1 MLEKPIMLQCN
12 KMLDLLVLG
21 PYIMRIVAVQ
31 HTNFETLLLR
41 GNVMYEDFMKM
52 AQDSFKPAMKLAE
65 NNTALAVKLMQSQ
78 AESAAELM
86 QNNLAHVQA
95 LVETK
100 DLNEVVEMQQK
111 YVEALNEKLV
121 TAARENAAAI
131 EAAVSEAGKI
141 FEGSLADVQ
150 AQAKQTV
157 EKIEKE
163 MNKAGKKA
171 A

>member
-1 MLEKPIMLQCN
+1 
-12 KMLDLLVLG
+12 
-21 PYIMRIVAVQ
+21 
-31 HTNFETLLLR
+31 
-41 GNVMYEDFMKM
+41 MYEDFMKL
-52 AQDSFKPAMKLAE
+52 AQDSLKPEMKLAE

-78 AESAAELM
+78 ADNAAELM

-121 TAARENAAAI
+121 TAARENSAAI

-150 AQAKQTV
+150 AQAKKTV

-163 MNKAGKKA
+163 MSKTGKKA

>member
-1 MLEKPIMLQCN
+1 
-12 KMLDLLVLG
+12 
-21 PYIMRIVAVQ
+21 
-31 HTNFETLLLR
+31 
-41 GNVMYEDFMKM
+41 MYEDFMKL
-52 AQDSFKPAMKLAE
+52 AQDSLKPAMKLAE

-78 AESAAELM
+78 AENAADLM

-111 YVEALNEKLV
+111 YVESLNEKLV
-121 TAARENAAAI
+121 TAAKENAAAI
-131 EAAVSEAGKI
+131 EAAVTEAGKI

-150 AQAKQTV
+150 AQAKKTV

-163 MNKAGKKA
+163 MNKTGKKA